1 MRFRVERDSLGK
13 KKVPADAY
21 YGVFTQRALENF
33 PVSGWPVS
41 PLLIESLL
49 EIKLA
54 AAQAN
59 ARLGVLD
66 RKKGAAIVRAAREA
80 LHGRFAKD
88 FALDAFTAG
97 GGTPWNMNANEV
109 IANRANELLSGKK
122 GKYDRVHPNDHVNLG
137 QSSND
142 VIPTAGRLMALK
154 QAEELLEGVEVVEA
168 ACKRK
173 AKEFRRVLKS
183 ARTHLQDAVPITLG
197 QEFAAYAEGMGK
209 ARKRI
214 QTATESVRLLGIGGT
229 AVGTG
234 LNSHPRFAGAMV
246 KNLRKITGLRLGNAR
261 NLVEATNSMADFVEL
276 MNAVEEY
283 AIELNRLCNDL
294 RLLASGPYTGFN
306 ELKLPEVEPGSS
318 IMPGKVNPSVPE
330 VVNMVCFQVSGLAHA
345 VRLAAMG
352 GQLEL
357 NVFAPSVVLNV
368 GRSQQILAN
377 ASKILARD
385 CLRGIRVNK
394 MACGYYF
401 DYSAG
406 IATALTPVLGYARAA
421 EIVKHAQKQGKSV
434 RQALAEESGLD
445 GKQLRAWLNAASLT
459 KPNLKPRK

>member
-1 MRFRVERDSLGK
+1 MDGFMRFRVERDSLGK

-183 ARTHLQDAVPITLG
+183 ARTHLQDAVPITWG
-197 QEFAAYAEGMGK
+197 QVFGGWAEAVRAAAAALRASQAGLAAIG
-209 ARKRI
+209 
-214 QTATESVRLLGIGGT
+214 LGGT
-229 AVGTG
+229 AVGT
-234 LNSHPRFAGAMV
+234 
-246 KNLRKITGLRLGNAR
+246 
-261 NLVEATNSMADFVEL
+261 
-276 MNAVEEY
+276 
-283 AIELNRLCNDL
+283 
-294 RLLASGPYTGFN
+294 
-306 ELKLPEVEPGSS
+306 
-318 IMPGKVNPSVPE
+318 
-330 VVNMVCFQVSGLAHA
+330 
-345 VRLAAMG
+345 
-352 GQLEL
+352 
-357 NVFAPSVVLNV
+357 
-368 GRSQQILAN
+368 
-377 ASKILARD
+377 
-385 CLRGIRVNK
+385 
-394 MACGYYF
+394 
-401 DYSAG
+401 
-406 IATALTPVLGYARAA
+406 
-421 EIVKHAQKQGKSV
+421 
-434 RQALAEESGLD
+434 
-445 GKQLRAWLNAASLT
+445 
-459 KPNLKPRK
+459 